1 MSGDL
6 LLSNLLSPMVLAF
19 GLGAVATVLKSDL
32 RLPPGLYTALSTYL
46 LFAIGLKG
54 GVALSEASV
63 AELWL
68 PAIATVLLG
77 LLTALLSFVVGLKLG
92 RLDRIDAAAMAAHYG
107 SVSAVTFIAAQSFA
121 QAQKIQTEGYL
132 PALVALLE
140 IPAILLALVL
150 AGNRTRDSKFGELV
164 HELLTG
170 KTVILLLGGIV
181 IGALSA
187 REGFEQ
193 VKPMFGDLFKGALT
207 IFLLEMGLLAAQQIK
222 ALGRQWVFLTLFGIG
237 VPLLNGTLGVLA
249 GSLVGMSAGGS
260 GILGAMAASASYI
273 AAPAAV
279 RVALPTANVSV
290 PLATALAITFPFNL
304 LIGIPLFMQLA
315 NLWGA

>member
-1 MSGDL
+1 
-6 LLSNLLSPMVLAF
+6 MVLAF
-19 GLGAVATVLKSDL
+19 GLGAIATLLKSDL
-32 RLPPGLYTALSTYL
+32 RLPAGLYTALSTYL

-54 GVALSEASV
+54 GVALSEASL
-63 AELWL
+63 AELWA
-68 PAIATVLLG
+68 PALATVLLG
-77 LLTALLSFVVGLKLG
+77 LLTALLSFSVGIKAGKLT
-92 RLDRIDAAAMAAHYG
+92 RIDAAAMAAHYG

-121 QAQKIQTEGYL
+121 QAQKIQTEGFM

-140 IPAILLALVL
+140 IPAILLALAL
-150 AGNRTRDSKFGELV
+150 AGNRTKESKFGELV

-170 KTVILLLGGIV
+170 KTVILLLGGMV

-193 VKPMFGDLFKGALT
+193 VKPLFGDLFKGALT
-207 IFLLEMGLLAAQQIK
+207 FFLLEMGLMAAEQVK
-222 ALGRQWVFLTLFGIG
+222 VLGRQWAFLTLFGIG
-237 VPLLNGTLGVLA
+237 MPLINGSIGVLA
-249 GSLVGMSAGGS
+249 GAVVGMSPGGA

-279 RVALPTANVSV
+279 RVALPSANVSV

-304 LIGIPLFMQLA
+304 LVGIPLFMQLA
-315 NLWGA
+315 GLWARQGP

>member
-1 MSGDL
+1 
-6 LLSNLLSPMVLAF
+6 MVLAF
-19 GLGAVATVLKSDL
+19 GLGAIVTLLKSDL
-32 RLPPGLYTALSTYL
+32 RLPDGLYLALSTYL

-54 GVALSEASV
+54 GVALSEASLE
-63 AELWL
+63 ELWA
-68 PAIATVLLG
+68 PALATVLLG
-77 LLTALLSFVVGLKLG
+77 LVTATLSFGVSLKLG
-92 RLDRIDAAAMAAHYG
+92 KLSRVDAAAMAAHYG

-121 QAQKIQTEGYL
+121 QAQNIQTEGFM

-150 AGNRTRDSKFGELV
+150 AGNRTKESKSKDLV

-170 KTVILLLGGIV
+170 KTVILLLGGMI

-193 VKPMFGDLFKGALT
+193 VEPLFGDLFKGALT
-207 IFLLEMGLLAAQQIK
+207 FFLLEMGLVAAQQIK
-222 ALGRQWVFLTLFGIG
+222 VLGRQWAFLTLFGIG
-237 VPLLNGTLGVLA
+237 MPLINGSIGVFA
-249 GSLVGMSAGGS
+249 GIFVGMSPGGA

-279 RVALPTANVSV
+279 RVALPDANVSV

-304 LIGIPLFMQLA
+304 LVGIPLFMQLA
-315 NLWGA
+315 QLRF